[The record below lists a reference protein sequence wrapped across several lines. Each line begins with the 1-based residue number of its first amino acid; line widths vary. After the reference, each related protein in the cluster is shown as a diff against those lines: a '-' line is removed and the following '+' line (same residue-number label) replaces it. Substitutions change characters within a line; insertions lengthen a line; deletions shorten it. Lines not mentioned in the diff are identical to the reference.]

1 MPASMRRG
9 RFDWSSVPVHPLLVA
24 AFPVLFLFAE
34 NAEEQV
40 TLAPLWLPLMVCVA
54 GGLVTLLVLGAV
66 LNDWQRGALLAS
78 LLLALFFSFG
88 HAWNLLGGDLG
99 ARWWLAAG
107 WLGLAVA
114 GGLLI
119 WWGGT
124 WLVPTGR
131 FLNAASIA
139 LVAFNVFGVASYAS
153 SSASADAAAA
163 AAPNTVPLLAPA
175 DPPDVYYIILDRYA
189 GVDTLRDVYGFD
201 NEPFLRELENRGFT
215 VARRAWANYYKTA
228 LSVYSSLSMD
238 TISKDS
244 LGESNAPYRIKSLY
258 AALRGHLTVP
268 ASLKAI
274 GYDYIHLP
282 NWWAPTAQ
290 NIDADVTLR
299 FQDSTEFS
307 GALFSTTILSVFSPP
322 AADTGT
328 AGDQE
333 TISRVDLARDTTMY
347 TFDRLAEIVERPGP
361 NYVFAHILVPHPP
374 YIFDADGN
382 FLPQEV
388 VRNRPQTLN
397 YTEQLE
403 FANKKVLAVIDRL
416 LSDPTDP
423 VIVLQSDEGP
433 WPERFEKEW
442 KTFDWRSATDE
453 EISQKFGILNA
464 IHLPA
469 GIDPGDYGFTD
480 RTSPVNNFRIVF
492 NSVFGANLSL
502 REDMTYLSPDFAH
515 MYDFVPYPPRD

>member
-1 MPASMRRG
+1 MPANVRRRG
-9 RFDWSSVPVHPLLVA
+9 FDWSSIPLHPVMVA

-40 TLAPLWLPLMVCVA
+40 TLAPLWLPLVVCVA
-54 GGLVTLLVLGAV
+54 AGLVTLLVMGAV
-66 LNDWQRGALLAS
+66 LRDWLRGALLAS
-78 LLLALFFSFG
+78 LLLTLFFSFG

-107 WLGLAVA
+107 WFGMAIV

-119 WWGGT
+119 WRGGT
-124 WLVPTGR
+124 WVVPTSR

-153 SSASADAAAA
+153 SSAALVPSAA
-163 AAPNTVPLLAPA
+163 AAPNTVPLRAPA
-175 DPPDVYYIILDRYA
+175 NPPDVYYIILDRYA
-189 GVDTLRDVYGFD
+189 GVATLRDVYGFD
-201 NEPFLRELENRGFT
+201 NEPFLRELEDRGFT
-215 VARRAWANYYKTA
+215 VARRAWANYYKTF

-238 TISKDS
+238 TIDKEE
-244 LGESNAPYRIKSLY
+244 LGEPKAPYHIQSLH
-258 AALRGHLTVP
+258 AALRGHLTLP

-274 GYDYIHLP
+274 GYDYIHLSSWP
-282 NWWAPTAQ
+282 EPTSQ
-290 NIDADVTLR
+290 NVDADVTLR

-307 GALFSTTILSVFSPP
+307 AALFSTTLLSVLSPP
-322 AADTGT
+322 AADAGI

-333 TISRVDLARDTTMY
+333 RVSVDLARDSTLY
-347 TFDRLAEIVERPGP
+347 TFDRLPEMVERPGP
-361 NYVFAHILVPHPP
+361 DYVFAHILVPHPP
-374 YIFDADGN
+374 YVFDADGN
-382 FLPQEV
+382 FLTQEL
-388 VRNRPQTLN
+388 VRSRPETVN
-397 YTEQLE
+397 YVDQLE
-403 FANKKVLAVIDRL
+403 FANRRVLAVIDRL
-416 LSDPTDP
+416 LSDPMDP

-433 WPERFEKEW
+433 RPERYSEEG
-442 KTFDWRSATDE
+442 KTFDWLSATDE

-464 IHLPA
+464 IHLPG

-492 NSVFGANLSL
+492 NAVFGANLPL
-502 REDMTYLSPDFAH
+502 REDMTYLSPDAAH